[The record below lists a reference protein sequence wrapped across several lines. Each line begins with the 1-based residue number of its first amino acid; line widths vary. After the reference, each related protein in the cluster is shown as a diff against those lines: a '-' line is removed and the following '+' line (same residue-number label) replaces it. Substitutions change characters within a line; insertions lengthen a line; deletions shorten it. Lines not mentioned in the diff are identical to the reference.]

1 MSPDMLDRLTQARER
16 SDLLS
21 DWENGFVESLASQ
34 YDKLSNLS
42 PRQVEI
48 FERIESQKLSTS
60 AQEARQQWNE
70 QYDNKKRRTA
80 RICAQYYLSIGYFT
94 NLATNVLEKPGFI
107 PSEKAWKKMCENK
120 YAKKVLETHDAA
132 PKYEVGSLVTF
143 RTTADWAHRVT
154 AGDKPCV
161 VITVGTLVRS
171 AAKGAKPY
179 EVLPFGAQ
187 KTILCEERHLKV
199 YRKSKKAKKPT
210 TESND
215 VPF

>member
-1 MSPDMLDRLTQARER
+1 MLERLTQAREK

-21 DWENGFVESLASQ
+21 DWENGFVESLENQ
-34 YDKLSNLS
+34 HNKRGKLS

-48 FERIESQKLSTS
+48 LERIETQKLSTK
-60 AQEARQQWNE
+60 AQDARQQWNE
-70 QYDNKKRRTA
+70 QYDNEKRRIA
-80 RICAQYYLSIGYFT
+80 RICAQYYLSAGYFT
-94 NLATNVLEKPGFI
+94 RLATDILKKPEFV
-107 PSEKAWKKMCENK
+107 PSEKAWRKMCENK

-132 PKYEVGSLVTF
+132 PKYEIGSLVTF
-143 RTTADWAHRVT
+143 RATADWAHRVT

-161 VITVGTLVRS
+161 VISVGTLVRS

-187 KTILCEERHLKV
+187 KVISCEERHLKV
-199 YRKSKKAKKPT
+199 YRKSKKTKKPA
-210 TESND
+210 TEFSD